1 MLSGTTDFVSLIRMA
16 VAGRMGI
23 DESYVVLGETQV
35 RIEEKRAVKEVLI
48 DGEKTGVFYDMSV
61 PVDENNKPDVTKIVD
76 AENRKID
83 DIVSELTLKGY

>member
-1 MLSGTTDFVSLIRMA
+1 
-16 VAGRMGI
+16 
-23 DESYVVLGETQV
+23 
-35 RIEEKRAVKEVLI
+35 VLI